1 MIGAGNDQQFHVFC
15 SKVLEREQL
24 ATDIRYRTNSTRV
37 ENRSELVSQITAI
50 LETQDRA
57 YWIQRLTG
65 LGYVQV
71 IEDNFKCL
79 SSVYRIPFGPIN
91 NIRQTFEH
99 PQVVARGLVV
109 EVDHPRAGPI
119 KLVGPAV
126 KYNDHRMKVTRPPP
140 YLGEHTREVMLE
152 LGYTDEA
159 VNRLMRERVIG

>member
-1 MIGAGNDQQFHVFC
+1 MIGAGNDHQFHVFC
-15 SKVLEREQL
+15 SKVLEHEQL
-24 ATDIRYRTNSTRV
+24 ATDIRYRTNDARV
-37 ENRSELVSQITAI
+37 ENRSELVSQITSI

-65 LGYVQV
+65 LGYVQA
-71 IEDNFKCL
+71 IEDNFKRL
-79 SSVYRIPFGPIN
+79 NGVSRIPFGPIN

-99 PQVVARGLVV
+99 PQVLARELVV

-159 VNRLMRERVIG
+159 VNGLMLERVIG

>member
-1 MIGAGNDQQFHVFC
+1 MIGAGNDHQFHVFC
-15 SKVLEREQL
+15 SKVLEHEQL
-24 ATDIRYRTNSTRV
+24 ATDIRYRTNSARV
-37 ENRSELVSQITAI
+37 ENRSELVSQITSI

-65 LGYVQV
+65 LG
-71 IEDNFKCL
+71 
-79 SSVYRIPFGPIN
+79 IPFGPIN

-99 PQVVARGLVV
+99 PQVLARELVV

-159 VNRLMRERVIG
+159 VNGLMLERVIG